1 MHNSSLYQFYI
12 AFSVVSEL
20 YSLPPE
26 LAHKLHLLHLL
37 RAKLVHFVNNLNNY
51 LITRVTYNFV
61 VNVTFIVLFFFLPQI
76 LHSTGLEF
84 HEKLEE
90 AEDLDKIIK
99 LHQDYTNIIFDR
111 CLLNKKV
118 GHTITVAQSLQ
129 CGRIAIF

>member
-1 MHNSSLYQFYI
+1 MHNSSLYQFYM

-61 VNVTFIVLFFFLPQI
+61 VNVTFIVLFFYHRSFTALV
-76 LHSTGLEF
+76 LSF
-84 HEKLEE
+84 MRSSRKLR
-90 AEDLDKIIK
+90 
-99 LHQDYTNIIFDR
+99 TWTR
-111 CLLNKKV
+111 
-118 GHTITVAQSLQ
+118 
-129 CGRIAIF
+129 

>member
-1 MHNSSLYQFYI
+1 M
-12 AFSVVSEL
+12 SEL

-51 LITRVTYNFV
+51 LITRVREREEGREGEGERANG
-61 VNVTFIVLFFFLPQI
+61 IFFLLLLQI

-84 HEKLEE
+84 HDKLEE
-90 AEDLDKIIK
+90 AEDLDDIIK
-99 LHQDYTNIIFDR
+99 LHHDYTNIIFDR

-118 GHTITVAQSLQ
+118 VHTITINSVVY
-129 CGRIAIF
+129 